1 MGGKKGGSSHTPV
14 EAKET
19 GRSFQIARILDVLS
33 EPPKLRKP
41 IPIDE
46 FYEPMVE
53 CKKMKARVRESYC
66 GMHPCCKGCGREF
79 SNAFK

>member
-1 MGGKKGGSSHTPV
+1 MIRDRQAYKNKCIMNAFKY
-14 EAKET
+14 AKM
-19 GRSFQIARILDVLS
+19 S
-33 EPPKLRKP
+33 EPPKSREP

-46 FYEPMVE
+46 FEEPMIE

>member
-1 MGGKKGGSSHTPV
+1 MTINKNDYKISMRTVGI
-14 EAKET
+14 
-19 GRSFQIARILDVLS
+19 RYARMS
-33 EPPKLRKP
+33 EPPKSREP
-41 IPIDE
+41 IPINE